1 MSYTKTC
8 NVDVLKTFDLRV
20 RAANNFSPGLYST
33 LTTGPQQVYG
43 SPLTWE
49 YILLL
54 SDVQGIK
61 VQHSTIISSSYV
73 ILSTIPT
80 PVFIGSTPSEAKI
93 AARIGNVP
101 PGTPAVPKLPI
112 THHPATM
119 ACCPRFRSTPALCA
133 RNSTVTPS

>member
-43 SPLTWE
+43 SPLTWQ

-54 SDVQGIK
+54 SDVQAIK
-61 VQHSTIISSSYV
+61 VQHSTIISNDYI
-73 ILSTIPT
+73 ILMFLCIQ
-80 PVFIGSTPSEAKI
+80 IHYY
-93 AARIGNVP
+93 
-101 PGTPAVPKLPI
+101 LP
-112 THHPATM
+112 
-119 ACCPRFRSTPALCA
+119 F
-133 RNSTVTPS
+133 